1 VATKTQ
7 TTLIPRKLF
16 FSNPDKAMLRLSPDG
31 KHLTYLANLDGVLN
45 IWLASRDDIANAKVI
60 TQDKGRGIQFYMWAY
75 TNKHVLYIQDKD
87 GDENWHL
94 YSVNV
99 DTLETKDLTP
109 FENVHTQLLNVNH
122 NFPEHVVIGLNNR
135 DPQWHDIY
143 KINIATGEM
152 ELLEQHDCFSS
163 FLVDEKQT
171 IRFAFASTPEGNRE
185 MFIKNTGSNKNIG
198 WELWDTIPQEDAL
211 TTYHFNFDKS
221 GEHLFLSDSRGRNT
235 SALFRQNATTKE
247 KTLLAENPKA
257 DLSNTLIHPVNKN
270 VQAAS
275 FNYERETWQVLD
287 KEIQADFDY
296 LRTVADGDLMIL
308 DRTLED
314 DFWIVGYMKDN
325 GPFQYYLYERSKR
338 QATFLFTNR
347 KELENI
353 PLSNMHPFVIKAR
366 DGLEL
371 VGYYSLPLGSDSKT
385 KGIPDKPLPMVFTP
399 HGGPWWRDSWGFNP
413 WHLWLTNRGYAVMT
427 INFRAST
434 GFGKALTN
442 AGDLEWGGKII
453 EDQVEAVQW
462 CIEKGIADKHKI
474 AIMGGSFGGF
484 SVLAGLTFYPDLY
497 ACGVDL
503 VGVSNLMT
511 FMETIPP
518 YWKTEMELL
527 YKRVGDPRSEEGKA
541 LLKKH
546 SPVNYIERIS
556 KPLLIAQG
564 ANDPRVNKDESD
576 QVANAMKAKNIPVTY
591 LLYPDEGHGMARPE
605 NGLSF
610 YALAEA
616 FLAKYLGGES
626 EGIGDD
632 LQGSSMQVLEGTK
645 AIPGLQPLQAA

>member
-1 VATKTQ
+1 MTTKTK

-16 FSNPDKAMLRLSPDG
+16 FGNPDKAMLRLSPDG
-31 KHLTYLANLDGVLN
+31 KHLSYLADLDGVMN
-45 IWLASRDDIANAKVI
+45 IWLASRGKPDNANAI
-60 TQDKGRGIQFYMWAY
+60 TKDKGRGIQFYMWAY

-99 DTLETKDLTP
+99 ETLQTKDLTP
-109 FENVHTQLLNVNH
+109 FENVHTQLLNVNP

-135 DPQWHDIY
+135 DPQWHDVY
-143 KINIATGEM
+143 RLNIASGEM
-152 ELLEQHDCFSS
+152 ELLEQHDRFSS
-163 FLVDEKQT
+163 FLVDDKQK
-171 IRFAFASTPEGNRE
+171 IRFAFASTPEGNRD
-185 MFIKNTGSNKNIG
+185 MFIKNKD
-198 WELWDTIPQEDAL
+198 WELWDTIGQEDAL
-211 TTYHFNFDKS
+211 TTIHFEFDKS
-221 GEHLFLSDSRGRNT
+221 GEHLFISDSRGRNT
-235 SALFRQNATTKE
+235 SALFQQNATTKE
-247 KTLLAENPKA
+247 KSLLAENPKA
-257 DLSNTLIHPVNKN
+257 DLSNALIHPTNKTM
-270 VQAAS
+270 QAAS
-275 FNYERETWQVLD
+275 FNYQREEWQLLD
-287 KEIQADFDY
+287 KAIEADFAY
-296 LRTVADGDLMIL
+296 LQTVEPGELQIVN
-308 DRTLED
+308 RTLD
-314 DFWIVGYMKDN
+314 DHLWIVIYLVDN
-325 GPFQYYLYERSKR
+325 GPGRYYLYERPKK
-338 QATFLFTNR
+338 QTTFLFSNR
-347 KELENI
+347 QDLEHL
-353 PLSNMHPFVIKAR
+353 PLSNMHPFVMKAR

-385 KGIPDKPLPMVFTP
+385 KGVPDQPLPMVFTP
-399 HGGPWWRDSWGFNP
+399 HGGPWHRDVWSFNP
-413 WHLWLTNRGYAVMT
+413 WHSWLTNRGYGVMT

-453 EDQVEAVQW
+453 EDQVDAVQW
-462 CIEKGIADKHKI
+462 CIEKGIADKNKI

-527 YKRVGDPRSEEGKA
+527 YKRVGDPRTEEGKA
-541 LLKKH
+541 LLKKQ
-546 SPVNYIERIS
+546 SPVNHIERIS

-576 QVANAMKAKNIPVTY
+576 QVVEAMKAKSIPVTY
-591 LLYPDEGHGMARPE
+591 LLYPDEGHGMAKPE
-605 NGLSF
+605 NRLSF

-616 FLAKYLGGES
+616 FLAKCLGGHS
-626 EGIGDD
+626 EEIGDD
-632 LQGSSMQVLEGTK
+632 LKGSSMQVLEG
-645 AIPGLQPLQAA
+645 AEDIPGLQPLQPA

>member
-1 VATKTQ
+1 VATQ
-7 TTLIPRKLF
+7 TKQPLIPRKLF
-16 FSNPDKAMLRLSPDG
+16 FGNPDKAMLRLSPNG
-31 KHLTYLANLDGVLN
+31 KNLTYLADLDGVLN
-45 IWLASRDDIANAKVI
+45 IWLASRDNIDNAKTI
-60 TQDKGRGIQFYMWAY
+60 TKDKGRGIQFYLWAY

-94 YSVNV
+94 YSVDV
-99 DTLETKDLTP
+99 ETLQTKDLTP
-109 FENVHTQLLNVNH
+109 FENVHTQLLNVNP

-143 KINIATGEM
+143 RLNIASGEM
-152 ELLEQHDCFSS
+152 ELLEQHDRFSG
-163 FLVDEKQT
+163 FLVDDKQT
-171 IRFAFASTPEGNRE
+171 IRFAFASTPEGNRD
-185 MFIKNTGSNKNIG
+185 MFVKNKD

-211 TTYHFNFDKS
+211 TTYHFGFDKS
-221 GEHLFLSDSRGRNT
+221 GEHLFISDSRGRNT
-235 SALFRQNATTKE
+235 SALFQQNTTTKE
-247 KTLLAENPKA
+247 NMLLAEHTKA
-257 DLSNTLIHPVNKN
+257 DLNNALIHPTNKN
-270 VQAAS
+270 VQAVS
-275 FNYERETWQVLD
+275 FNYVREEWQILD
-287 KEIQADFDY
+287 KAIQEDFDY
-296 LRTVADGDLMIL
+296 LRTVEDGDIIIP
-308 DRTLED
+308 DRTLNDEL
-314 DFWIVGYMKDN
+314 WIVVYVMDS
-325 GPFQYYLYERSKR
+325 GPARFYLYERDKR

-347 KELENI
+347 KDLENQ
-353 PLSNMHPFVIKAR
+353 PLANMHSFVMSAR

-434 GFGKALTN
+434 GFGKSLTN

-453 EDQVEAVQW
+453 EDQVDAVKW
-462 CIEKGIADKHKI
+462 CIEKGIADKNKI

-511 FMETIPP
+511 FMNTVPP

-527 YKRVGDPRSEEGKA
+527 YKRVGDPRTEGGKV
-541 LLKKH
+541 LLEKH

-576 QVANAMKAKNIPVTY
+576 QVVNAMKAKNIPVTY

-605 NGLSF
+605 NRLSF

-616 FLAKYLGGES
+616 FLAKCLGGAS
-626 EGIGDD
+626 EAIGDD
-632 LQGSSMQVLEGTK
+632 LKGSSMQVLEGAE
-645 AIPGLQPLQAA
+645 AILSLKSLQPA